1 MQRDEPRQG
10 NNSRNNMLGVD
21 KRQRNINAG
30 GDSYDQYDRPQA
42 VSLVSF
48 FFLCLLHYGVI
59 ITNFYCLDARI
70 VSVIKILK
78 STQDSEIV
86 SKRLSH

>member
-48 FFLCLLHYGVI
+48 FFMPSALRCYNYQLL
-59 ITNFYCLDARI
+59 
-70 VSVIKILK
+70 
-78 STQDSEIV
+78 
-86 SKRLSH
+86 LS